1 MWYMFCIKP
10 QTKNPDS
17 TGNSFP
23 HVTATLPW
31 PWTIQSSAN
40 LPFIVHVI
48 SFLDVILLLLLP
60 SHFVIIPPLHKFDWP
75 AIRVIILINAKRNV
89 NLAIGC
95 EIVWLQVK
103 FVSFCGEQSYP
114 VLDVCSRIAA
124 YLPGHLTNLALELG
138 GFRTAARTY
147 ADEDKSV
154 AISHGWQGKQ
164 SILSKRS
171 LRREKN
177 TYRQREKTLRIANFI
192 LRFKCDATMWGWKMK
207 PDVCTFRSHHHTLA
221 FAAQFC

>member
-10 QTKNPDS
+10 RPKNPNS

-48 SFLDVILLLLLP
+48 SFLDVTSLLLLP

-95 EIVWLQVK
+95 ELVWLQVK

-124 YLPGHLTNLALELG
+124 YLPGHLTNLVLELRVSELRQGHTQTKTKALQLVMDGRGNNPSSANGRFG
-138 GFRTAARTY
+138 GRRILTGKGRKRY
-147 ADEDKSV
+147 A
-154 AISHGWQGKQ
+154 
-164 SILSKRS
+164 
-171 LRREKN
+171 
-177 TYRQREKTLRIANFI
+177 
-192 LRFKCDATMWGWKMK
+192 
-207 PDVCTFRSHHHTLA
+207 
-221 FAAQFC
+221 